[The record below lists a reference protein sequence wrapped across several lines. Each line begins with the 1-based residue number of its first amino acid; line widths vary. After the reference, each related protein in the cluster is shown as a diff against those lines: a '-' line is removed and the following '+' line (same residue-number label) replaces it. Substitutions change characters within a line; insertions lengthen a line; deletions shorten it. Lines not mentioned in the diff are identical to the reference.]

1 MGDGT
6 GNGSAPE
13 KQVMKGVGRNVAA
26 LGVVSFLTDVSSE
39 MIFPILPIFVTTIL
53 GAGKELLGLIEGIAD
68 SIASLVEIFS
78 GYFSDK
84 MGERK
89 KLVVAGY
96 GLSSLVKVGI
106 MLSTAWWH
114 VLIMRG
120 LERVGK
126 GVRTAPRDAMIA
138 SSSESG
144 SRGKAF
150 GLHRAMDTFGAITG
164 LVIAFLLLSVYGS
177 TDSGFRT
184 VFLFAL
190 VPAFLS
196 VAALLLL
203 VKEPKKAPL
212 PLKKISF
219 WESLRQMPPGYMAF
233 LKVSLL
239 FSLSYFSFAFFI
251 VRAFD
256 LGVAAT
262 SIIELYIIYNIAYAA
277 ASIPVG
283 ALSDRIGRTPVIG
296 GAFALYGLVCIGFVF
311 ASSMLHFA
319 LLFIVYGI
327 FVAADESVNKAYI
340 SDMAKEE
347 RRGTAIGAYN
357 TAIGAAY
364 LPASIVAGMVWAVFG
379 APAAFT
385 LAAVLAF
392 ISAIA
397 FARWCK

>member
-1 MGDGT
+1 M
-6 GNGSAPE
+6 GNGTANE
-13 KQVMKGVGRNVAA
+13 KQIMKGVGRNVAA

-68 SIASLVEIFS
+68 STASLVEIFS
-78 GYFSDK
+78 GYFSDR

-106 MLSTAWWH
+106 ALSTAWWH

-126 GVRTAPRDAMIA
+126 GVRTAPRDALIA
-138 SSSESG
+138 ASSESS

-150 GLHRAMDTFGAITG
+150 GLHRMMDTIGAIIG
-164 LVIAFLLLSVYGS
+164 PIIAYLLLSAYGS
-177 TDSGFRT
+177 AESGYRT
-184 VFLFAL
+184 VFLVAL
-190 VPAFLS
+190 IPAFLA

-212 PLKKISF
+212 PLKKTSF
-219 WESLRQMPPGYMAF
+219 WESLRQMPSGYMTF

-251 VRAFD
+251 VRATD
-256 LGVAAT
+256 LGIAA
-262 SIIELYIIYNIAYAA
+262 SDVIALYVIYNIAYAV
-277 ASIPVG
+277 ASIPAG
-283 ALSDRIGRTPVIG
+283 ALSDRIGRVPVIG
-296 GAFALYGLVCIGFVF
+296 SAFALYGFVCIGFAF
-311 ASSMLHFA
+311 ASSWLHFA
-319 LLFIVYGI
+319 FLFIIYGI

-347 RRGTAIGAYN
+347 KRGTAIGAYN

-364 LPASIVAGMVWAVFG
+364 LPASIVAGAVWAFYG
-379 APAAFT
+379 APAAFG

-397 FARWCK
+397 FGIWCR